1 MESIDSK
8 DLVFLDES
16 GCNLAMNRAYGRS
29 LKGTRVKDKVPNK
42 GENITIIGTMNL
54 SGMHQAMIF
63 PGGTDRHAFEAFLK
77 NFLIPY
83 WNDRFVLVMDNLRVH
98 RMNFFKKIF
107 EEFGIKYLFLP
118 PYSPDLNPI
127 EGMWSKVKT
136 LLRSSKARTY
146 DSLQRAI
153 GDALAKVTPSDARG
167 WFARC
172 GYKTVS
178 T

>member
-1 MESIDSK
+1 MESIESNN
-8 DLVFLDES
+8 LVFLDES

-29 LKGTRVKDKVPNK
+29 PKGTRVQDKVPNK

-63 PGGTDRHAFEAFLK
+63 PGGTDRHAFEAFLT
-77 NFLIPY
+77 NFLIPN
-83 WNDRFVLVMDNLRVH
+83 WDKNFILVMDNLMVH
-98 RMNFFKKIF
+98 RMNYFKKMF
-107 EEFGIKYLFLP
+107 EKFEIKYLFLP

-146 DSLQRAI
+146 HSLQRAI

-172 GYKTVS
+172 GYKSVS